1 MDQTFPNIGITYD
14 PSHYVMQ
21 GISLLETKEIVPY
34 SHHVH
39 IRNARQ
45 GAMQAGMDDGEISLE
60 EFVGMLGDSNYNGYV
75 SIEYFNGFD
84 GGCANTEK
92 YGRNLFLWALHHDIY
107 HRRCR
112 IEYQQLSDGVRCF
125 YLRLYQATNVDF
137 RQEKK
142 GR

>member
-1 MDQTFPNIGITYD
+1 MDRTFPNIGITYD

-21 GISLLETKEIVPY
+21 GISLLETKEIVSY
-34 SHHVH
+34 SHNVH

-84 GGCANTEK
+84 GGCANIIKIREELISL
-92 YGRNLFLWALHHDIY
+92 GIAP
-107 HRRCR
+107 
-112 IEYQQLSDGVRCF
+112 
-125 YLRLYQATNVDF
+125 
-137 RQEKK
+137 
-142 GR
+142 